1 MRYIYPMKYLLFL
14 LLFSPYLYSQQF
26 YLKIEGS
33 SSTENKI
40 IDSIGYTKTHK
51 EIKNLLEAQNNFNQN
66 LLKIGYLENELLE
79 TKKTNDSSFTF
90 KYNLGNLTRNIE
102 IKIDSLSNEVTEV
115 LTIKSSETI
124 LLSNLE
130 NFINEKLSILEKKG
144 FAQSKIKLE
153 NFNKTE
159 NKLQAHLIIELNQ
172 VRKINNLVFQ
182 GYNQFPNGI
191 KKVFLRKY
199 QSKPFNK
206 SVIKKIHSD
215 FNSLPFVTQTKYP
228 EVLLTT
234 DSTKV
239 YLYLEKRK
247 NNSFDGF
254 LGFGNNE
261 ETQKLQFNGYLDLNL
276 YNNLNS
282 GERFNLYWK
291 NDGNKQSTFNVN
303 LDLAYIFKSPMAL
316 KSNLKIF
323 KQDTIFQNSS
333 FDFDLGYMIN
343 YNTKAFIGY
352 KDNVSEAIQKI
363 TSSDL
368 KDLKSTFITT
378 TFEHKK
384 IDFDDSLFP
393 DKFSIFTK
401 FGIGDRTAS
410 SLKTNQFFAQFQFQQ
425 LLELNKKNYIHLKSD
440 TYFLQSTN
448 YYTNELYRFGGI
460 QSIRGF
466 NENSLQGN
474 IFSGIF
480 AEYRYV
486 ASPYLYF
493 YSITDFAYY
502 QDKANNSKDQLYGLG
517 FGFGL
522 LSNGG
527 LFNLVYANG
536 NTGSQN
542 IKLSN
547 SIVQISFKTYF

>member
-1 MRYIYPMKYLLFL
+1 MRYIWAMKYLIFLF
-14 LLFSPYLYSQQF
+14 LFSPYIYSQQF
-26 YLKIEGS
+26 YLKIEGN

-40 IDSIGYTKTHK
+40 IDSIGYIKTHK
-51 EIKNLLEAQNNFNQN
+51 EIKNLLEFQQKFNQN
-66 LLKIGYLENELLE
+66 LIKTGYLENELLE

-115 LTIKSSETI
+115 LNIKSSETI

-486 ASPYLYF
+486 ASPNLYF

>member
-1 MRYIYPMKYLLFL
+1 MKKLIFL
-14 LLFSPYLYSQQF
+14 LLLSPSIYSQQF
-26 YLKIEGS
+26 YLKIEGN
-33 SSTENKI
+33 SSTENKT
-40 IDSIGYTKTHK
+40 IDSIGYIKKHK
-51 EIKNLLEAQNNFNQN
+51 EIKNVITSQNNFSQN
-66 LLKIGYLENELLE
+66 LYKIGYLENELLE

-90 KYNLGNLTRNIE
+90 KYKLGNLTRTIQ
-102 IKIDSLSNEVTEV
+102 IKLDSLSNDVKEI
-115 LTIKSSETI
+115 LNLKANETI
-124 LLSNLE
+124 LLSNTE
-130 NFINEKLSILEKKG
+130 NYINEKLNILEKKG
-144 FAQSKIKLE
+144 FAQSKIKLD
-153 NFNKTE
+153 NFNKTG
-159 NKLQAHLIIELNQ
+159 NLLQADLIIELNQ

-182 GYNQFPNGI
+182 GYSQFPVGI

-199 QSKPFNK
+199 KSKPFNK
-206 SVIKKIHSD
+206 DMIKKIHSD
-215 FNSLPFVTQTKYP
+215 FNSLPFVSQIKYP
-228 EVLLTT
+228 EVLLTV

-247 NNSFDGF
+247 NNAFDGF
-254 LGFGNNE
+254 LGFGNKE

-303 LDLAYIFKSPMAL
+303 IDLAYVFKSPIAL

-343 YNTKAFIGY
+343 YNTKVFIGY
-352 KDNVSEAIQKI
+352 KDNVSEAIQKNP
-363 TSSDL
+363 SAFL
-368 KDLKSTFITT
+368 KDLKSTFTTT

-393 DKFSIFTK
+393 DKFSVFTK
-401 FGIGDRTAS
+401 FGIGNRTAS
-410 SLKTNQFFAQFQFQQ
+410 SIKTNQFFAQFQLQY
-425 LLELNKKNYIHLKSD
+425 LLELNKKNYIHLKND
-440 TYFLQSTN
+440 TYFLQSNN
-448 YYTNELYRFGGI
+448 YFTNELYRFGGI

-466 NENSLQGN
+466 NENSLQSN
-474 IFSGIF
+474 VFSGIF

-486 ASPYLYF
+486 ASPNLYF
-493 YSITDFAYY
+493 YSITDFGYF
-502 QDKANNSKDQLYGLG
+502 QDKANNAKDQLYGLG

-536 NTGSQN
+536 NTGNQN

>member
-1 MRYIYPMKYLLFL
+1 MKYIIFLF
-14 LLFSPYLYSQQF
+14 LFSPYIYCQRF
-26 YLKIEGS
+26 YLKIEGN

-40 IDSIGYTKTHK
+40 IDSIGYIKTHK
-51 EIKNLLEAQNNFNQN
+51 EIKNLLASQNNFNQT
-66 LLKIGYLENELLE
+66 LLKIGYLENELLK

-90 KYNLGNLTRNIE
+90 FYKLGNLTRNIE
-102 IKIDSLSNEVTEV
+102 IKTDSLSNE
-115 LTIKSSETI
+115 IKEILNLKASEII
-124 LLSNLE
+124 LLSSTE
-130 NFINEKLSILEKKG
+130 IYINEKLNILEKKG
-144 FAQSKIKLE
+144 FAQSKIKLD
-153 NFNKTE
+153 NFHKT
-159 NKLQAHLIIELNQ
+159 NNQLQADLIIELNQ
-172 VRKINNLVFQ
+172 IRKINNLVFQ
-182 GYNQFPNGI
+182 GYSQFPNGI

-206 SVIKKIHSD
+206 NVIKKIHSD
-215 FNSLPFVTQTKYP
+215 LNSLSFVTQIKYP

-303 LDLAYIFKSPMAL
+303 LDLAYIFKSPLAL

-323 KQDTIFQNSS
+323 KQDTLFQNSS

-343 YNTKAFIGY
+343 YNTKVFIGY

-363 TSSDL
+363 SSSDL

-378 TFEHKK
+378 SFEHKK
-384 IDFDDSLFP
+384 IDFDDSMFP
-393 DKFSIFTK
+393 DKFSIFAK
-401 FGIGDRTAS
+401 LGIGDRTAS
-410 SLKTNQFFAQFQFQQ
+410 SIKTNQFFAQFQFQQ
-425 LLELNKKNYIHLKSD
+425 LLELNKKNYIHLKTD
-440 TYFLQSTN
+440 NYFLQSN
-448 YYTNELYRFGGI
+448 DYYTNELYRFGGI

-474 IFSGIF
+474 VFSGIF
-480 AEYRYV
+480 AEYRYI
-486 ASPYLYF
+486 ASSNLYF
-493 YSITDFAYY
+493 YTITDYGYY
-502 QDKANNSKDQLYGLG
+502 QDKANDSKNQLYGLG

-536 NTGSQN
+536 NTGNQT

>member
-115 LTIKSSETI
+115 LNIKSSETI

-352 KDNVSEAIQKI
+352 KDNVSEAIQK
-363 TSSDL
+363 TPSSFV
-368 KDLKSTFITT
+368 KDLKSTFVTS

-401 FGIGDRTAS
+401 FGIGNRTAS
-410 SLKTNQFFAQFQFQQ
+410 SIKTNQFFAQFQFQQ

-440 TYFLQSTN
+440 TYFLQSNN
-448 YYTNELYRFGGI
+448 YFTNELYRFGGI

-486 ASPYLYF
+486 ASPNLYF
-493 YSITDFAYY
+493 YTITDFGYY
-502 QDKANNSKDQLYGLG
+502 QDKANDSKDQLYGLG

-536 NTGSQN
+536 NTGNQT

>member
-1 MRYIYPMKYLLFL
+1 MKYLIFLF
-14 LLFSPYLYSQQF
+14 LFSPYIHSQQF
-26 YLKIEGS
+26 YLKIEGN

-40 IDSIGYTKTHK
+40 IDSIGYIKTHK
-51 EIKNLLEAQNNFNQN
+51 EIKNLLESQNNFNQT

-90 KYNLGNLTRNIE
+90 FYKLGNLTRDIE
-102 IKIDSLSNEVTEV
+102 IKTDSLPNEVKEI
-115 LTIKSSETI
+115 LNLQSSEII
-124 LLSNLE
+124 LISDIE
-130 NFINEKLSILEKKG
+130 NFINEKLNILEKKG
-144 FAQSKIKLE
+144 FAQTKIKLD
-153 NFNKTE
+153 NFKTS
-159 NKLQAHLIIELNQ
+159 NNQFQADLIIELNQ

-182 GYNQFPNGI
+182 GYSQFPSGI

-206 SVIKKIHSD
+206 SIIKKIQSD
-215 FNSLPFVTQTKYP
+215 FNALPFVTQTKYP

-486 ASPYLYF
+486 ATSNLYF